1 MLEFFQS
8 LVSANLPGLGQKDL
22 LKLLVDPVLAPS
34 GASIHKQGRASI
46 AKCVAALV
54 VTQSPGNISFFF
66 EKSIF
71 DFDLVEYDERKILPK
86 LIIILFSRSSN
97 CGFAI
102 RLLFEAK

>member
-22 LKLLVDPVLAPS
+22 LKLLVDPVLSPS

-54 VTQSPGNISFFF
+54 VTQSPGNIYPIFF
-66 EKSIF
+66 EKAMNTDQS
-71 DFDLVEYDERKILPK
+71 LIL
-86 LIIILFSRSSN
+86 I
-97 CGFAI
+97 
-102 RLLFEAK
+102 